1 MTEGWDPEKRTH
13 VLDGRVSGSLPTRTS
28 CVLRGTRNCSPSLQR
43 RGHSFCLVL
52 LRHHAGVRS
61 KYPRGSI
68 PEQRNTAREVT
79 AAQDPRETSSKIFTT
94 LKTSKQKSLRRPG
107 TSLALLE
114 ITLLQPLLLNPL
126 CSGLA
131 SFTRVRLPSPR
142 PRPHSSPFPSCPA
155 RPGGGGLRHP
165 AFRHA

>member
-1 MTEGWDPEKRTH
+1 M
-13 VLDGRVSGSLPTRTS
+13 
-28 CVLRGTRNCSPSLQR
+28 
-43 RGHSFCLVL
+43 L

-107 TSLALLE
+107 TFLALLE
-114 ITLLQPLLLNPL
+114 ITLLDHCCSTRFALVWPASHGCDCPVLARDLTALLSLPAQHVPVGEDCDTLHSGTPDPQVWGLDTPLDQE
-126 CSGLA
+126 A
-131 SFTRVRLPSPR
+131 
-142 PRPHSSPFPSCPA
+142 
-155 RPGGGGLRHP
+155 
-165 AFRHA
+165 